1 MDGKLESG
9 YVLYI
14 NGCERQGEETMGHEA
29 GTMAEAD
36 IPEFHV
42 ALGKAVVES
51 GEDFNT
57 WNEKHPGGIEAV
69 AALYLR

>member
-1 MDGKLESG
+1 
-9 YVLYI
+9 
-14 NGCERQGEETMGHEA
+14 MGHEA

-36 IPEFHV
+36 IPEFLV
-42 ALGKAVVES
+42 ALGKAVAES